1 MERIADPSEVAVVL
15 LAAGQARRYGTATDS
30 KLLALFDGIPLVR
43 RSAMRACE
51 SRARSV
57 TVVVGFR
64 APELISALSG
74 LPISI
79 AHNPDF
85 ASGMSSSLIT
95 GIMTPQ
101 VRSAQGTL
109 VMLADMPSVSTADL
123 NSLIEAFGA
132 HGGRSII
139 GATCGNI
146 RGNPVIFPRSLLGEV
161 ARLKGDL
168 GARNIIRA
176 SDVPV
181 VDFDIGTSALH
192 DVDTVEALIAAGG
205 IIS

>member
-15 LAAGQARRYGTATDS
+15 LAAGQARRYGAATDS

-43 RSAMRACE
+43 RSAVRACE

-57 TVVVGFR
+57 TAVVGFR

-123 NSLIEAFGA
+123 NSLIEAFVA